1 MALAL
6 DQKEFLDRKE
16 CARYLEMLGLRI
28 APKTLS
34 NLAANGNEGAGP
46 PFHRVRWK
54 RVYYKRIEVEAWAKM
69 QTERVA

>member
-16 CARYLEMLGLRI
+16 CARYLEMLGLKI

-34 NLAANGNEGAGP
+34 NLAANGNEGDGP
-46 PFHRVRWK
+46 PYFQTRWK
-54 RVYYKRIEVEAWAKM
+54 RVYYKRIEVEAWAKI
-69 QTERVA
+69 QTRRVE